1 MKIETI
7 SIDNPL
13 FEEVKKLG
21 KRNSTSLGHMPDG
34 GFEDYAMNN
43 GIIGAHENGILY
55 GYLMFRK
62 VYRNNRI
69 NIVHLC
75 VNTTTRRHG
84 IATQLLHRLIEKFNA
99 TNFRSLELHCRDDY
113 RKASQ
118 LWSKIGFVAV
128 NDKRSKSKVEHS
140 LIHWVYTLKSDNSIF
155 APTNYPDAV
164 VKALL
169 DTNIIVRLRDHA
181 NSELDNPLILF
192 ADSIYYAT
200 QYFVSDETY
209 SETLRDENQN
219 RSKLTRNYIQSY
231 QRVSASSISII
242 QLSKDLKNI
251 IAGESVNDESDRR
264 NIATCIVNEIPYL
277 LTFDIPLI
285 SKSDAIEL
293 QYGVKIM
300 HPTQFVVELDSL
312 QNKDA
317 YNPTFLQGSMY
328 HTVSKIEVNE
338 LKTVQELF
346 YRQKQG
352 ENYRSFKSTIFGIIN
367 KQHGRIKV
375 VRNGSSI
382 IGVIGVI
389 CENSTMDVP
398 LIRVEDSKKGKYLFM
413 HLVSDIISYAISEH
427 VSCIHISEPFI
438 SELCVEIPQQMG
450 FMAIEG
456 VLTKYI
462 NDKVIK
468 YDELASLI
476 KNKENSI
483 NISVDSLSAYDI
495 EKLFFP
501 LKISDSDIPSYIIP
515 IKPYWAQS
523 LFDHIEASLSLFG
536 VDTVKLWNIENVYYR
551 SIRPNI
557 EKSGARILWYVS
569 DDHNSSRRKGIVASS
584 YLDQVHIGE
593 AKRLFE
599 RFKHYGV
606 YDWSNIMDLTNHTPS
621 TIIKALIFSHTEVFQ
636 SIVPL
641 NLIREIL
648 GNKNMTFQSPYKIS
662 AANYFRIYEQ
672 KNGRI

>member
-1 MKIETI
+1 
-7 SIDNPL
+7 
-13 FEEVKKLG
+13 
-21 KRNSTSLGHMPDG
+21 
-34 GFEDYAMNN
+34 
-43 GIIGAHENGILY
+43 
-55 GYLMFRK
+55 
-62 VYRNNRI
+62 
-69 NIVHLC
+69 
-75 VNTTTRRHG
+75 
-84 IATQLLHRLIEKFNA
+84 
-99 TNFRSLELHCRDDY
+99 
-113 RKASQ
+113 
-118 LWSKIGFVAV
+118 
-128 NDKRSKSKVEHS
+128 
-140 LIHWVYTLKSDNSIF
+140 
-155 APTNYPDAV
+155 
-164 VKALL
+164 
-169 DTNIIVRLRDHA
+169 
-181 NSELDNPLILF
+181 
-192 ADSIYYAT
+192 
-200 QYFVSDETY
+200 
-209 SETLRDENQN
+209 
-219 RSKLTRNYIQSY
+219 
-231 QRVSASSISII
+231 
-242 QLSKDLKNI
+242 
-251 IAGESVNDESDRR
+251 
-264 NIATCIVNEIPYL
+264 
-277 LTFDIPLI
+277 
-285 SKSDAIEL
+285 
-293 QYGVKIM
+293 
-300 HPTQFVVELDSL
+300 
-312 QNKDA
+312 
-317 YNPTFLQGSMY
+317 
-328 HTVSKIEVNE
+328 
-338 LKTVQELF
+338 
-346 YRQKQG
+346 
-352 ENYRSFKSTIFGIIN
+352 
-367 KQHGRIKV
+367 
-375 VRNGSSI
+375 
-382 IGVIGVI
+382 
-389 CENSTMDVP
+389 
-398 LIRVEDSKKGKYLFM
+398 M